1 MAQSCTAPGP
11 LGHLPAVAPAS
22 GAARRRWWRRG
33 RGMRSHIVAEKVIRY
48 HGVISKAKQIN
59 EQNRRQAL
67 WRRACGDMKPQRQ
80 GVETAGSRSQA
91 TRRVVQHP
99 SCRGQAAH
107 RDAGSS
113 STGQAPLNTS
123 RARMDLAARTASWR
137 RPVKWERQGRRP
149 LSDAAAC
156 ACPLQNVLSACP
168 QPPAPSPRPHLL
180 GRPPPLARLPKA
192 WSQGWPSMP
201 SN

>member
-107 RDAGSS
+107 R
-113 STGQAPLNTS
+113 P
-123 RARMDLAARTASWR
+123 AATAQKLWR
-137 RPVKWERQGRRP
+137 RLRGRREQQHRAG
-149 LSDAAAC
+149 AAEHQQGQDG
-156 ACPLQNVLSACP
+156 PGSAHCLVASP
-168 QPPAPSPRPHLL
+168 CQMGKARAATAQRRRCMRLPAAKRALCMPPAPSSLST
-180 GRPPPLARLPKA
+180 PPPA
-192 WSQGWPSMP
+192 WEAPTP
-201 SN
+201 CTVA